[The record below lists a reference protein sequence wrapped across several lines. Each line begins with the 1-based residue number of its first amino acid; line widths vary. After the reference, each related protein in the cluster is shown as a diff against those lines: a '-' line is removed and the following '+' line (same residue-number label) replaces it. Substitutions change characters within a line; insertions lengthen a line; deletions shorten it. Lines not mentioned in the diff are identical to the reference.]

1 MPTLSAQRIQKET
14 ELIQVLLLGD
24 QAGKKGD
31 LEESL
36 NWYLNGLSIAK
47 EIKDELMTIKF
58 SSLVMMSL

>member
-36 NWYLNGLSIAK
+36 NWYLKGLSIAK